1 MDLPTCRSIIK
12 DDRRSPSGTCSLTH
26 DERFLRRRVLATT
39 GGERFLVDLAHATS
53 LLHGELLQLSDNRL
67 IRVVA
72 AREQLLEVTGTD
84 LRRLAWH
91 IGNRHAPCQV
101 EANRLLIGRDRV
113 LHDMLAGLGAELRE
127 VEERFTPESGAY
139 GHGRTHGH

>member
-1 MDLPTCRSIIK
+1 MDLPTCRSVFK
-12 DDRRSPSGTCSLTH
+12 EDRRSPSGTCSLTH

-53 LLHGELLQLSDNRL
+53 IGHGDLLELSDNRL

-72 AREQLLEVTGTD
+72 AKEPLLEVTGTD
-84 LRRLAWH
+84 LPRLAWH

-101 EANRLLIGRDRV
+101 EANRLLIGRDKV
-113 LHDMLAGLGAELRE
+113 LRDMLAGLGAELRE

>member
-1 MDLPTCRSIIK
+1 MDLPTCRSIVK

-26 DERFLRRRVLATT
+26 DERFLRRRVIATT
-39 GGERFLVDLAHATS
+39 DGERFLVDLAHATS
-53 LLHGELLQLSDNRL
+53 IGHGELLELSDRRL

-72 AREQLLEVTGTD
+72 AREPLLEVTGAD
-84 LRRLAWH
+84 LPRLAWH
-91 IGNRHAPCQV
+91 IGNRHAPCQI
-101 EANRLLIGRDRV
+101 EADRLLIGRDRV
-113 LHDMLAGLGAELRE
+113 LRDMLAKLGAELRE

>member
-1 MDLPTCRSIIK
+1 MDLPTCRTIIK
-12 DDRRSPSGTCSLTH
+12 DDRRSPSGTCLLTH
-26 DERFLRRRVLATT
+26 DERFLRRKVLATT

-53 LLHGELLQLSDNRL
+53 IGHGEMLELSDSRL

-72 AREQLLEVTGTD
+72 AREPLLEVTGAD
-84 LRRLAWH
+84 LPRLAWH

-113 LHDMLAGLGAELRE
+113 LRDMLAKLGAELRE

-139 GHGRTHGH
+139 GHGRTHVH